1 MDEIFTD
8 NSKMFFDFA
17 IVALLSLII
26 GLEQRRHHQTQEEPA
41 DQLLGTDRTFTFIG
55 ILGFILFSVDTASK
69 YLFITG
75 GLILT
80 VFLAIFYF
88 NKITHQK
95 KYGLTS
101 ILSALITYCLA
112 PLVITEPQ
120 WLSLLIVV
128 TVLIFTEMK
137 EEFLQISKKFG
148 KDEFIILAKFIL
160 IAGIILPNLPDRQV
174 FSFIKLSPYDLWLAI
189 VVVSGISY
197 FSYLLQKF
205 VFPKSGVVFSGL
217 LGGLYSSTAVSL
229 ILSRKSHDQAA
240 TPNEYAAGII
250 FATTVMY
257 VRVYLIVLIFNPV
270 LAGLLL
276 PYQALLFSVSLLTGF
291 IIFRMK
297 NKSRSTEDNEIGTRG
312 NPLEFKVALGFSV
325 FYILFSFALT
335 YAETHYGKGGINLLS
350 LVAGFADVDSYTM
363 NLVQG
368 KFAVSDVFMVASII
382 IATTSNNVIK
392 GIYSIVLSEKKTRK
406 LVIIGFSV
414 IVLVNLVTIIVMQ
427 QLI

>member
-1 MDEIFTD
+1 MQEIFTD
-8 NSKMFFDFA
+8 NSRMFFDFA
-17 IVALLSLII
+17 IVAILSLII
-26 GLEQRRHHQTQEEPA
+26 GLEQRRHHQEQEEPVE
-41 DQLLGTDRTFTFIG
+41 QLLGTDRTFTFIG
-55 ILGFILFSVDTASK
+55 ILGFILFTVDPINK
-69 YLFITG
+69 YLFIGG
-75 GLILT
+75 GLIISI
-80 VFLAIFYF
+80 FLAIFYS
-88 NKITHQK
+88 NKIQQQRK
-95 KYGLTS
+95 FGLTS
-101 ILSALITYCLA
+101 VLSALITYCLG

-137 EEFLQISKKFG
+137 EEFLQFSKKFG

-160 IAGIILPNLPDRQV
+160 IAGIILPNLPNRQV

-205 VFPKSGVVFSGL
+205 VFPRSGVVLSGL

-229 ILSRKSHDQAA
+229 ILSRKSRDQIA

-257 VRVYLIVLIFNPV
+257 VRVFLIVLIFNPV
-270 LAGLLL
+270 LAKILL
-276 PYQALLFSVSLLTGF
+276 PYQIALFVASFLTGF
-291 IIFRMK
+291 LILRLK
-297 NKSRSTEDNEIGTRG
+297 NKSHSSDSHEVGTRS
-312 NPLEFKVALGFSV
+312 NPLEFKVALGFAV
-325 FYILFSFALT
+325 FYIIFSYALT
-335 YAETHYGKGGINLLS
+335 YAESHFGESGINLLS

-368 KFAVSDVFMVASII
+368 KFAVSSVFMISSII

-392 GIYSIVLSEKKTRK
+392 GIYGIVLSEKKTRK
-406 LVIIGFSV
+406 LIIIGFSF
-414 IVLVNLVTIIVMQ
+414 IILVNLLVIFLVK
-427 QLI
+427 QLN